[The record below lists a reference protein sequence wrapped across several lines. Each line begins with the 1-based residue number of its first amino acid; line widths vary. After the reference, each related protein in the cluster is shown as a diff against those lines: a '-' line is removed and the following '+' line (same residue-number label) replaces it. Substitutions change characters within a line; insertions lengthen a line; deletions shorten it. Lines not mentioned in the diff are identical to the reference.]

1 MKVSA
6 DSKIALPPQLDV
18 IPNMKSKLRSF
29 FKIPQ
34 MMGLLTLFA
43 SFPAAAQFTLP
54 GERINQ
60 HANDVLALMAFSVVP
75 DLTSSF
81 LSIGTGTGE
90 KKSLSM
96 TQVAGGDIISKDFP
110 IYLEGGAAYIRYDP
124 EFVATNGQQT
134 LNIPFKWNSGSVTG
148 GIGWDFYVLPNL
160 KIRPIFNFALGQVA
174 SDLSLLTRYIEFKTD
189 RNLEFLNGGQLNAY
203 GVGGSLMVDYEYVAP
218 EYEVDVEWRYTN
230 IQLKSFGST
239 SDSVQGSADAEAT
252 SLYTRYRAPTGWT
265 LMERP
270 LRYVL
275 EGAHTTYLGDQKG
288 LLGFNHMNSIG
299 LGFEFDSSAYPV
311 IVSRTRIVA
320 RWAFG
325 QNVRGF
331 AIGLAMSF

>member
-1 MKVSA
+1 MIVKSSGDLLNTISKMKFRLMPFVA
-6 DSKIALPPQLDV
+6 RPRWLA
-18 IPNMKSKLRSF
+18 
-29 FKIPQ
+29 
-34 MMGLLTLFA
+34 LLTLFIA
-43 SFPAAAQFTLP
+43 LPATAQFTLP
-54 GERINQ
+54 GERIKQ
-60 HANDVLALMAFSVVP
+60 HADDVLALMAFSVVP

-81 LSIGTGTGE
+81 LSIGSSAGSE
-90 KKSLSM
+90 KKSVSM
-96 TQVAGGDIISKDFP
+96 TQVAGGDIVSRDFP

-134 LNIPFKWNSGSVTG
+134 LAVPLKWNSLSVTG
-148 GIGWDFYVLPNL
+148 GIGWDFFVLPNL
-160 KIRPIFNFALGQVA
+160 KIRPIFNFSLGQVA
-174 SDLSLLTRYIEFKTD
+174 SDLSLFARYLELKTD
-189 RNLEFLNGGQLNAY
+189 RSWDFLNGGQLNAY
-203 GVGGSLMVDYEYVAP
+203 GLGGSLMIDYEYVSP

-230 IQLKSFGST
+230 IHLKSFGST
-239 SDSVQGSADAEAT
+239 SEAVKGSADAEAT

-265 LMERP
+265 LMDRP

-299 LGFEFDSSAYPV
+299 LGFEFDSSAYDI

-331 AIGLAMSF
+331 AVGLAMSF

>member
-1 MKVSA
+1 MIVKSLGDLLNIISTMKFRP
-6 DSKIALPPQLDV
+6 LPFFARPQWLA
-18 IPNMKSKLRSF
+18 
-29 FKIPQ
+29 
-34 MMGLLTLFA
+34 LLTLFIA
-43 SFPAAAQFTLP
+43 APATAQFTLP
-54 GERINQ
+54 GERIKQ
-60 HANDVLALMAFSVVP
+60 HADDVLALMAFSVVP

-81 LSIGTGTGE
+81 LSIGSGTGE
-90 KKSLSM
+90 TKSLSM

-134 LNIPFKWNSGSVTG
+134 MTIPFKWNSVSVTG

-174 SDLSLLTRYIEFKTD
+174 SDLSLFARYIEFKTD
-189 RNLEFLNGGQLNAY
+189 RNLDFLNGGQLNAY
-203 GVGGSLMVDYEYVAP
+203 GLGGSLMIDYEYVSP
-218 EYEVDVEWRYTN
+218 EYELDVEWRYTN
-230 IQLKSFGST
+230 IHLKSFGST
-239 SDSVQGSADAEAT
+239 SEAVQGSADAEAT

-265 LMERP
+265 LMDRP

-299 LGFEFDSSAYPV
+299 LGFEFDSSAYDV

-320 RWAFG
+320 RYAFG

-331 AIGLAMSF
+331 AVGLAMSF